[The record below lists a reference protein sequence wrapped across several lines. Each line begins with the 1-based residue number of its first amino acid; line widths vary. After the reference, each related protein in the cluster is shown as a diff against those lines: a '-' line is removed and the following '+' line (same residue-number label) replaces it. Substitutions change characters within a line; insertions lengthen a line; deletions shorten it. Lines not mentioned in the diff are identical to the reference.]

1 MATDIA
7 YNTVST
13 LCSGVAK
20 LGSLGVA
27 FVCPAAA
34 LVSTDMVKGTLAA
47 AATTAGTKLIKGLSC
62 IFLNIKNRLYKGESS
77 N

>member
-47 AATTAGTKLIKGLSC
+47 AATTAGTKLIKG
-62 IFLNIKNRLYKGESS
+62 FELYFS
-77 N
+77 